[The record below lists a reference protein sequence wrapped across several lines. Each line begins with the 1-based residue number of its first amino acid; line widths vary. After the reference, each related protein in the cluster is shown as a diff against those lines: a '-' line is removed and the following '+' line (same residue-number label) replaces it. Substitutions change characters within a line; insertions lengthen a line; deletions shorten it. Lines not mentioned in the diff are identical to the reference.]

1 MFSVDSLKVTCL
13 SETSWFDTGLL
24 MSDIKKA
31 GGMDTDQYLIPWDYK
46 NAGGYSAL
54 VEYTKNSQ
62 KGYILL
68 DVGWRESYMDWVF
81 DREGVIELLKK
92 EKLNDVFISHE
103 HMDHFWGLNSITKI
117 RNDFNLYIPIGFSK
131 QGYEIIEKSNF
142 RGNLIEVDDKF
153 KNDILSSFVYKMDII
168 LGVKNEQILVFNLKD
183 KGFVTITGCCHPG
196 VNTMMD
202 YVKNNYGDALY
213 GLYGGLHISL
223 LEDWNDQKAKE
234 IEKLA
239 SWGLKKVAANHCTGV
254 IAVEHMIQKG
264 INVIGGSAK
273 FLSQS
278 KLYIG
283 NSDSIEF

>member
-1 MFSVDSLKVTCL
+1 MFSVDNLKVTCL

-24 MSDIKKA
+24 MSDIKQA
-31 GGMDTDQYLIPWDYK
+31 GGMNTDQYSINWDYK

-54 VEYTKNSQ
+54 VEYTKNYQ
-62 KGYILL
+62 KGYVLL

-81 DREGVIELLKK
+81 DREGIIELLKND
-92 EKLNDVFISHE
+92 KLNDVFISHE

-117 RNDFNLYIPIGFSK
+117 RNDFNLYIPVGFSK
-131 QGYEIIEKSNF
+131 KGYEIIEKSNF
-142 RGNLIEVDDKF
+142 KGNLIEVDDKF
-153 KNDILSSFVYKMDII
+153 QNDALSSFVYKMDII

-196 VNTMMD
+196 VNNMMD
-202 YVKNNYGDALY
+202 YVKNHYGDKLY

-223 LEDWNDQKAKE
+223 LEDWNEQKTKE

-239 SWGLKKVAANHCTGV
+239 NWGLEKVAANHCTGV

-273 FLSQS
+273 FASQS